1 MTISGIVYSKDPIFK
16 ADAYKASVFGD
27 TEMEFY
33 SKGRELRF
41 TTEDESIM
49 DILANSSNIS
59 WSMN

>member
-16 ADAYKASVFGD
+16 AEAYKRSVFGD
-27 TEMEFY
+27 TDMTFF

-41 TTEDESIM
+41 TTQDESIM
-49 DILANSSNIS
+49 DILSTSSNIS